1 MQCVA
6 AGYVLRKYRKLME
19 KISKIPAS
27 ETVKV
32 ACCKNG
38 AEVYIIT
45 SKLMGGGI
53 VYTLYE
59 VVENGYCR
67 LGKGPSPLEL
77 ENKFH
82 VW

>member
-1 MQCVA
+1 
-6 AGYVLRKYRKLME
+6 ME

-38 AEVYIIT
+38 VDVYIIT
-45 SKLMGGGI
+45 SKL
-53 VYTLYE
+53 E

>member
-6 AGYVLRKYRKLME
+6 AWYVLCKYRKLKD

-32 ACCKNG
+32 TCRKNG
-38 AEVYIIT
+38 ADRYIIT

-53 VYTLYE
+53 VYTLCE

>member
-1 MQCVA
+1 
-6 AGYVLRKYRKLME
+6 ME

-27 ETVKV
+27 GTVKV
-32 ACCKNG
+32 TCRKNG
-38 AEVYIIT
+38 ADRYIIT

-59 VVENGYCR
+59 MVKNGYCR

-77 ENKFH
+77 KNKFH

>member
-1 MQCVA
+1 
-6 AGYVLRKYRKLME
+6 ME

-32 ACCKNG
+32 TCRKNG
-38 AEVYIIT
+38 ADRYIIT
-45 SKLMGGGI
+45 SKLMGSGI

-67 LGKGPSPLEL
+67 LGKGPSPLEM

>member
-1 MQCVA
+1 
-6 AGYVLRKYRKLME
+6 ME

-27 ETVKV
+27 ETVKLT
-32 ACCKNG
+32 CRKDG
-38 AEVYIIT
+38 ADRYIIT
-45 SKLMGGGI
+45 SKLMGSGI

-59 VVENGYCR
+59 VGENGYCR

>member
-1 MQCVA
+1 
-6 AGYVLRKYRKLME
+6 ME
-19 KISKIPAS
+19 KIPKIPES

-32 ACCKNG
+32 TCRKNG
-38 AEVYIIT
+38 ADRYIIT

-53 VYTLYE
+53 VYTLCE